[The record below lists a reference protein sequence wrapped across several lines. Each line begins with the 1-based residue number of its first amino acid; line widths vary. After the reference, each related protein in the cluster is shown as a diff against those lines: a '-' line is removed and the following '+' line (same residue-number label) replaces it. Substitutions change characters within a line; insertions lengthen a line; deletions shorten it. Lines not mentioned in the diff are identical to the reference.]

1 VEPVT
6 PQPPA
11 PGQPTAGGKAQPA
24 AAGTPAAAPGS
35 LALFA
40 VLLAQLE
47 QLTAGS
53 GATPA
58 PGATAPAATAA
69 ATTVPAT
76 PETAHDAHDTHQT
89 GVDGAATQA
98 VAAIP
103 VAVPVPVTPAT
114 PAKAGKAPVGAQADC
129 VKGTQPDVAPATAAA
144 TVTGPAPAAT
154 STGLATVPA
163 TPATATTPDPVA
175 APVVA
180 PAAPAVPAQAVPAAA
195 PAAPATE
202 AAAGQDPAGAI
213 VLPQELAV
221 AAAPTVGLRLP
232 VNKAAGPTAKP
243 VETTAPVT
251 APAPSHA
258 GGKDD
263 ARRAIRPVEAVQAA
277 DPRADA
283 PGAPPQNAVH
293 VAQPRE
299 THADPVATP
308 LPPAPLDRERFDRL
322 VDGLAARLKLSHA
335 GDGARVRMQLD
346 PKELG
351 EVVVRLEI
359 RDGIAQASL
368 ITDNRDAGRVLQS
381 ALADLRSGLAD
392 RGVQLDRVDVRVA
405 DDGKGRQQDP
415 RHPHGHRHAPR
426 GSLFTLGRIDPAAA
440 SSEPALAAGSV
451 SILA

>member
-1 VEPVT
+1 MEPVT
-6 PQPPA
+6 PNPPA

-47 QLTAGS
+47 QITAGS
-53 GATPA
+53 DATPA
-58 PGATAPAATAA
+58 QGATAPAATAA

-76 PETAHDAHDTHQT
+76 PETAHDAHDAHQT
-89 GVDGAATQA
+89 GVDAAATQA
-98 VAAIP
+98 VATIP

-114 PAKAGKAPVGAQADC
+114 PAKAGKAPAGAQADC
-129 VKGTQPDVAPATAAA
+129 AKGTQPDVAPATAAA
-144 TVTGPAPAAT
+144 TLTGPAPAPAAT
-154 STGLATVPA
+154 ATGVATVPA
-163 TPATATTPDPVA
+163 TPATATTPDPVVAPVAVPA
-175 APVVA
+175 APVVPA
-180 PAAPAVPAQAVPAAA
+180 PAMPAA
-195 PAAPATE
+195 AAPATE
-202 AAAGQDPAGAI
+202 AAAGQDPGGAI

-232 VNKAAGPTAKP
+232 VNKAAGPAAKP
-243 VETTAPVT
+243 VEATAPVT
-251 APAPSHA
+251 APATPHA

-440 SSEPALAAGSV
+440 SPEPALAAGSV